1 MTMSARRFNP
11 LGSLPAI
18 GAILI
23 VAGCSAAGGTLAPS
37 STATTP
43 PTPIVVAS
51 PTVAPTASPTTAPS
65 SSVAPAASNV
75 LAAEVFGDGDY
86 PGFAVDA
93 PGGWTTNGAF
103 ILHPESISGI
113 SVWDVAQIPRDPCHW
128 KDSLED
134 AGDTVDEVVA
144 ALTKQATRN
153 ASTPTDV
160 TLAGHKGRY
169 LEWSVPADAVVSGDA
184 DFAGCD
190 SWPDNGHLD
199 FVSWLSGKNG
209 DHGERYQQEAG
220 QVDRLWVLDVDG
232 QTLVVDAV
240 HDPQATSAHIAE
252 QTKIVESLRFVS
264 P

>member
-1 MTMSARRFNP
+1 MTMGARHLRP
-11 LGSLPAI
+11 LRSLPAI
-18 GAILI
+18 GAILL
-23 VAGCSAAGGTLAPS
+23 VTACSAASATPGPT
-37 STATTP
+37 STGTTP
-43 PTPIVVAS
+43 PTPIAVAS
-51 PTVAPTASPTTAPS
+51 PTAASTTAPS
-65 SSVAPAASNV
+65 SSVPLVLHNV
-75 LAAEVFGDGDY
+75 LVAQVFGDGDY

-93 PGGWTTNGAF
+93 TGDWSTNGSF
-103 ILHPESISGI
+103 ILHAGSISGI

-134 AGDTVDEVVA
+134 AGDTVDEVVT
-144 ALTKQATRN
+144 ALTAQATRH

-209 DHGERYQQEAG
+209 DHGERYHQVAG

-240 HDPQATSAHIAE
+240 HDPLATPAHIAE
-252 QTKIVESLRFVS
+252 QTTIVESLRFVS